1 MSWIRSIPYVAM
13 ITVLFYSGEVRATTI
28 VSGDL
33 SIRDGGDLVFS
44 DGSVQSKAQ
53 LQGPAGPATTMA
65 MGTVSSG
72 TTAGATITGVAP
84 NQVLNLTLP
93 LGPQGV
99 SGSSLLTLPGICDA
113 VRAGGAP
120 LPLFCLS
127 PAVTSITSPTV
138 MYSKQ
143 SSFTVSGADLG
154 NATVTAV
161 GACSS
166 LTEAA
171 GGSATT
177 RTFSCTPTSVGTVTI
192 FVTSDGTALKQIS
205 FPVPP
210 PQVTFVTSMGTIVV
224 EFYPTNAP
232 ITVNNF
238 LRYVNEGFYA
248 GTIFH
253 RVVTGFVVQG
263 GGFGIDGVQK
273 SPTHGAIALELPSA
287 TGLTNLQGTIAMAR
301 TTDVN
306 SATTQFFFNT
316 VNNSSLDAG
325 SGGYAAFGSVI
336 QGFDIVKAIEAVPVS
351 ATDSKPVTPVI
362 VTSATQTR

>member
-1 MSWIRSIPYVAM
+1 MNWGRFILYVGVVSA
-13 ITVLFYSGEVRATTI
+13 LFFSGAAFATTI

-44 DGSVQSKAQ
+44 DGTVQSSAQ
-53 LQGPAGPATTMA
+53 QQGPAGPANA
-65 MGTVSSG
+65 LAIGTVVSG
-72 TTAGATITGVAP
+72 ATAGATITGTAP
-84 NQVLNLTLP
+84 NQLLNLTLP
-93 LGPQGV
+93 LGPQGA
-99 SGSSLLTLPGICDA
+99 SGNSLITLAGICDA
-113 VRAGGAP
+113 LRAGGAGM
-120 LPLFCLS
+120 PLFCLTPS
-127 PAVTSITSPTV
+127 VTSITSPTV

-143 SSFTVSGADLG
+143 SSFTVSGTDLG
-154 NATVTAV
+154 SATVTAL

-166 LTEAA
+166 LTETA
-171 GGSATT
+171 GGSATM

-192 FVTSDGTALKQIS
+192 FVTTDGAALKQMS
-205 FPVPP
+205 FSVPP
-210 PQVTFVTSMGTIVV
+210 PQVTLTTSMGTIVV
-224 EFYPTNAP
+224 ELSPAKAP

-238 LRYVNEGFYA
+238 LRYVNEGFYSN
-248 GTIFH
+248 TIFH
-253 RVVTGFVVQG
+253 RVLLGFVVQG

-273 SPTHGAIALELPSA
+273 SPTHAAIYLELPSA
-287 TGLTNLQGTIAMAR
+287 TGLTNAQGTIAMAR

-316 VNNSSLDAG
+316 VNNASLDTG

-351 ATDSKPVTPVI
+351 ATDSKPITPVI